1 MLSFKTWVCG
11 VLLALSPTVWS
22 QPVDVM
28 RKPWLAEEL
37 KQSVDADEVYSIL
50 AIETAFFEE
59 NYAFAAKEALNFTKY
74 HRVSPQIVEIAVNYY
89 YTEGDYE
96 HAYEAVKY
104 WYRAYPD
111 NDNVRTWYT
120 TLLGQTGRDKEFL
133 RALQQSLRNAR
144 PEALKD
150 KLHSN
155 ALILE
160 EIRDEHKALAFYEQM
175 TAPFHLQS
183 ADYHVLFSD
192 FAARAEKLDLAWKEA
207 FKALEVDKNSEEA
220 ALRVLFLS
228 QGGKREQGM
237 RFVQQ
242 FLNKHPQSRNLY
254 LNYISALTED
264 GEYNNAIK
272 AIKRMQKVSPEDFD
286 LLYFQ
291 ALIHYDAQQWS
302 DARRVLNQFI
312 DIQQQR
318 QKSLPKDSST
328 ADEKLL
334 DARKLLVSIYKAEK
348 KYRLA
353 LTELNK
359 IPDQDQ
365 DAELLMEKARLLT
378 ALGSVREGLSILDM
392 ASQAFPENRG
402 GFLWLGGNLL
412 NESGRTDEAI
422 VYYND
427 ALKEL
432 PNNADIKYALAILY
446 DKRGEVW
453 PAEKLLREVMRE
465 EPDLADAYN
474 ALGYIFADRNYNLE
488 ESQELLE
495 KALMLDSANPYIMDS
510 MGWLQ
515 FRLKNYDVAL
525 EYLER
530 AFDEK
535 PEAEIAAHLAE
546 VYVAKGDQHKARET
560 LKIGLQDDASNA
572 VLRETIRRLNLG
584 VK

>member
-1 MLSFKTWVCG
+1 MSFKTWVCG